1 MLNYWPNWKKRSP
14 NKGSSFLFA
23 KFTTN
28 IMKEVIN
35 MLSNLREQIDALT
48 KKNTELIA
56 TGVFSLG
63 GIIAI
68 TLFSLFLNLVDNRRN
83 DHKTEEES

>member
-1 MLNYWPNWKKRSP
+1 
-14 NKGSSFLFA
+14 
-23 KFTTN
+23 
-28 IMKEVIN
+28 

-68 TLFSLFLNLVDNRRN
+68 TLFSLFLNFIDRRN
-83 DHKTEEES
+83 DHGTEEES